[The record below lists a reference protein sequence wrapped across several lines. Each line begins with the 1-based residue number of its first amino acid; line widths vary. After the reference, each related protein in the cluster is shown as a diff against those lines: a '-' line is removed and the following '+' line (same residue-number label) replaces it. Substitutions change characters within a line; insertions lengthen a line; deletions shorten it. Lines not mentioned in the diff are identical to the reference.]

1 MMMRKPTPLFARQAG
16 FARNGVRRHIIGV
29 CLAAALVAVFAQ
41 VHGQWSAM
49 HKWNRAVGDASVMLI
64 ALSFAIGPLSR
75 LFRPL
80 TRLIPFRR
88 EFGIYAC
95 ILAGVH
101 TVIILVGWVEFD
113 LMRLFGFEWHAELQ
127 TYVMFQHGF
136 GLGNA
141 IGIAAL
147 VLVFLLAVTSSDLA
161 MRKLGTSGWKFIQ
174 MGVLPLWWL
183 TIAHV
188 AYFLYAHFL
197 SFHRDTPDPN
207 PLQIPFAILVV
218 SVLALRIASYVIT
231 VRNQKRRAGGAQ
243 RGNAV
248 PVD

>member
-1 MMMRKPTPLFARQAG
+1 MKENTSPTTKRADFGRS
-16 FARNGVRRHIIGV
+16 GVRRHILGV
-29 CLAAALVAVFAQ
+29 CLAAILVAVFAQ

-75 LFRPL
+75 LFRRL

-95 ILAGVH
+95 VLAVVH

-113 LMRLFGFEWHAELQ
+113 LMRLFGFEWHSDLQ

-147 VLVFLLAVTSSDLA
+147 ALVFLLAVTSSDYA

-207 PLQIPFAILVV
+207 PLQMPFAILVV
-218 SVLALRIASYVIT
+218 AVLALRIASYVIT
-231 VRNQKRRAGGAQ
+231 VRNQNRRATGTQGRGAI
-243 RGNAV
+243 AIE
-248 PVD
+248 